1 MSTKLKKKNG
11 RLERQKCHTIKS
23 RRGPSCVFP
32 FQFGD
37 KKYYGCLED
46 RTVNTNYGRDWYW
59 AWCATEVD
67 EDGIFQ
73 GSRDN
78 SDDPWVY
85 CDTDCQSH
93 EEALTWLPDE
103 TVKVTLQYHNKALWA
118 GLELYGN
125 LLTGFFLYS
134 LILTVLIS
142 AIGNI

>member
-1 MSTKLKKKNG
+1 MSIKLKKNG
-11 RLERQKCHTIKS
+11 RLERQNCNSVKS
-23 RRGPSCVFP
+23 RQGPSCVFP
-32 FQFGD
+32 FQLGD
-37 KKYYGCLED
+37 RKYYGCLED
-46 RTVNTNYGRDWYW
+46 GKFKTNYGRVWWW

-73 GSRDN
+73 GSPN
-78 SDDPWVY
+78 NFEDPWGY

-93 EEALTWLPDE
+93 EEALTWWKDE

-142 AIGNI
+142 ALGNI